1 MLNIHFCEL
10 ISGQLTL
17 FAEGLF
23 WLDDFIV
30 FILRIR
36 VIVMIFERSISHVAS
51 KIVL

>member
-1 MLNIHFCEL
+1 MLTIHFCEL
-10 ISGQLTL
+10 ISGQLIL

-23 WLDDFIV
+23 WLDAFIV

-36 VIVMIFERSISHVAS
+36 VVVMIFERTIHHVAS